1 MWLKVLTVNQREW
14 NDWEQVDIFLVN
26 SNSIQ
31 SISENSSK
39 FQRLGSEEEIVTWDI
54 EYVNGK
60 THKEVLIDVELEGNS
75 VRRMRDLS
83 YELNRV
89 RQ

>member
-39 FQRLGSEEEIVTWDI
+39 FRRLGSEEEIVTWDI

>member
-1 MWLKVLTVNQREW
+1 MWLEVITVNQIEW

-31 SISENSSK
+31 SIRENPSK
-39 FQRLGSEEEIVTWDI
+39 FQRLGSERESVTWDI
-54 EYVNGK
+54 EYINGK
-60 THKEVLIDVELEGNS
+60 THKEVLIDVEQDGTC
-75 VRRMRDLS
+75 VRRMSDIS
-83 YELNRV
+83 DVLNKV

>member
-1 MWLKVLTVNQREW
+1 MWLEVITVNQIEW

>member
-1 MWLKVLTVNQREW
+1 MWLEVITVNQIEW

-39 FQRLGSEEEIVTWDI
+39 FQRLGSERESVTWDI
-54 EYVNGK
+54 EYINGK
-60 THKEVLIDVELEGNS
+60 THKEVLIDVEQDGTC
-75 VRRMRDLS
+75 VRRMSDIS
-83 YELNRV
+83 DVLNKV

>member
-39 FQRLGSEEEIVTWDI
+39 FQRLGSERESVTWDI
-54 EYVNGK
+54 EYINGK
-60 THKEVLIDVELEGNS
+60 THKEVLIDVEQEGMC
-75 VRRMRDLS
+75 VRRMSDIS
-83 YELNRV
+83 DVLNKV